1 MQCPLAPEL
10 PAKLEALGYDLANVG
25 TAQRLEHTGPVTV
38 AAFHL
43 DVTNGLPQRQAVPGR

>member
-43 DVTNGLPQRQAVPGR
+43 DMTNGLPQRQAVPGR